1 MKDYELIIIF
11 IASDVGISHTIVFA
25 ILREDLA
32 KRRLFVVC
40 ASKLRAVD
48 QKGYPIQNVI

>member
-1 MKDYELIIIF
+1 MIIIF

-32 KRRLFVVC
+32 KRRLFVVH
-40 ASKLRAVD
+40 ASKLPTVD